1 MDRGSHLQKPGW
13 VDAARDLRSPT
24 RGASMLQAQRRLSSC
39 RASERAR
46 QPALFGAAAAVV
58 VCVYGRVSERPVR
71 SSKACARGDLLCILL
86 FSCSSCP
93 PTSVGG
99 VCPSFPS
106 LPPSGSVLLPAA
118 AAAAW
123 LPLSVCE
130 KESGGHETGGG
141 AADAR
146 LRG

>member
-1 MDRGSHLQKPGW
+1 MSAPVKRILVCYQRSDQQALGIGA
-13 VDAARDLRSPT
+13 VTDLRSPT

-46 QPALFGAAAAVV
+46 QPALLGAAAAVV

-93 PTSVGG
+93 PTSVCG

-106 LPPSGSVLLPAA
+106 LAVAA
-118 AAAAW
+118 ATAW

-146 LRG
+146 